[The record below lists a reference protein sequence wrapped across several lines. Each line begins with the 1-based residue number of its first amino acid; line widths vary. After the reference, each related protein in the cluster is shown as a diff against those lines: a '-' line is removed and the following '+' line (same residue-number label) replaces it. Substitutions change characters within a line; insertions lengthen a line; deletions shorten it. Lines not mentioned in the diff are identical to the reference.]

1 MIHLFEA
8 NVEGIVL
15 SMYFLLVVREKCH
28 TYALFL
34 TRIGRIDRDRSYS
47 SEKQGISIIICT
59 FDVIMLALLYG
70 WCIEELF
77 MDINT

>member
-1 MIHLFEA
+1 MHLFEA

-34 TRIGRIDRDRSYS
+34 YS
-47 SEKQGISIIICT
+47 E
-59 FDVIMLALLYG
+59 
-70 WCIEELF
+70 
-77 MDINT
+77 